1 MFKLRA
7 LSGSHSSWP
16 ALARLAAASI
26 LLGGF
31 TMGRTTTFAT
41 VLLVLMAVLF
51 FSPVVSAQTGG
62 IATHTGALADGA
74 TYLIEVPTHWNG
86 TLFLYSHG
94 YVTPGAANPA
104 TDGGDPAT
112 RAFMLGSGFALAGSS
127 YATTGWAI
135 QQALPD
141 QIAVLEIFNKTVAH
155 PKRTIAWGHSL
166 GGMITAG
173 LIQRYPEKFDAALP
187 MCGVLSGGVPPG
199 TRLST
204 ERSLSRACLLREA
217 ACRSSISPTPWA
229 TWIFPKDTWPPRR
242 APLKAA
248 PALHWAQL
256 SAIRR
261 DGSLPCRRS
270 PQRPITLRRK

>member
-187 MCGVLSGGVPPG
+187 MCGVLSGGV
-199 TRLST
+199 
-204 ERSLSRACLLREA
+204 
-217 ACRSSISPTPWA
+217 A
-229 TWIFPKDTWPPRR
+229 TWNTALDGAFAFEVLI
-242 APLKAA
+242 APGSGLQVVNITGN
-248 PALHWAQL
+248 PLVNLEISEDALAIAQL
-256 SAIRR
+256 SPQGQARIALAAAL
-261 DGSLPCRRS
+261 GNLPGWFTPTS
-270 PQRPITLRRK
+270 